1 MNQNMATMNAMQ
13 LVRRN
18 NPQQRLN
25 ALNRIG
31 PLGINDQSASGSS
44 SYGILTRMT
53 GLFGSPSTD
62 LIGSDSEHYEK
73 CDNGISLGLLLT
85 ALAALAVMFYT
96 LYTKVKNTF
105 SILDKT
111 IVYGFIVSKYQIGK
125 LLFLQKEM
133 YLFIYLHSLKCY
145 KNRLQW
151 L

>member
-1 MNQNMATMNAMQ
+1 MNQNMAAMNAMQ

-18 NPQQRLN
+18 NQQQRFN

-31 PLGINDQSASGSS
+31 QLGQNDQSASGSN

-53 GLFGSPSTD
+53 GLFGSPTND

-96 LYTKVKNTF
+96 LYTKVKNIF
-105 SILDKT
+105 
-111 IVYGFIVSKYQIGK
+111 
-125 LLFLQKEM
+125 
-133 YLFIYLHSLKCY
+133 
-145 KNRLQW
+145 
-151 L
+151 

>member
-13 LVRRN
+13 LARRN
-18 NPQQRLN
+18 NQQQRLN
-25 ALNRIG
+25 GLNRIG
-31 PLGINDQSASGSS
+31 SNLGQNDQSASGSS

-53 GLFGSPSTD
+53 GLFGSPTND

-96 LYTKVKNTF
+96 LYTKVKNIF
-105 SILDKT
+105 LILHET

-125 LLFLQKEM
+125 LLFLQKRNV
-133 YLFIYLHSLKCY
+133 YIDLFKLTK
-145 KNRLQW
+145 W
-151 L
+151 LPK